1 MVLNEIQEQA
11 VRELLLMAK
20 VAESIHESTT
30 SLMQKIIVR
39 EYTPNEDDVEL
50 IRRIKKYMGESKDD
64 LIFREDVWNAEL
76 HRKNKQ

>member
-1 MVLNEIQEQA
+1 MVLNEFQEQA

-20 VAESIHESTT
+20 VAESVHESTT
-30 SLMQKIIVR
+30 NLMQKIMVR
-39 EYTPNEDDVEL
+39 EYTPNEEEVEL
-50 IRRIKKYMGESKDD
+50 IKHIKQYMGDIKDD

>member
-1 MVLNEIQEQA
+1 MVLNEFQEQA

-30 SLMQKIIVR
+30 SLMQKIVVR
-39 EYTPNEDDVEL
+39 EYSPKEEEVEL
-50 IRRIKKYMGESKDD
+50 IKHIKQYLGDIKDD

>member
-1 MVLNEIQEQA
+1 MVLNENQEQA

-20 VAESIHESTT
+20 VAESIHESVT
-30 SLMQKIIVR
+30 SLMQKIVVR
-39 EYTPNEDDVEL
+39 EYSPKEDEVEL
-50 IRRIKKYMGESKDD
+50 IKHIKQYMGDIKDD

>member
-39 EYTPNEDDVEL
+39 DYTPKEEDVEL

-64 LIFREDVWNAEL
+64 LLFREDVWNAEL

>member
-20 VAESIHESTT
+20 VAESIHEST
-30 SLMQKIIVR
+30 SNLMQKIMVR
-39 EYTPNEDDVEL
+39 EYTPNEKEL
-50 IRRIKKYMGESKDD
+50 DSLICTKKHMADCKDD
-64 LIFREDVWNAEL
+64 LLFREDVWNAEL

>member
-1 MVLNEIQEQA
+1 MVLNENQEQA

-20 VAESIHESTT
+20 VAESIHESVT
-30 SLMQKIIVR
+30 SLMQKIVVR
-39 EYTPNEDDVEL
+39 EYSPKEEEVEL
-50 IRRIKKYMGESKDD
+50 IKHIKQYMGDIKDD

>member
-1 MVLNEIQEQA
+1 MVLNEIQVQA

-50 IRRIKKYMGESKDD
+50 LGRIKKYMGESKDD
-64 LIFREDVWNAEL
+64 LLFREDVWNADL
-76 HRKNKQ
+76 HRNNK

>member
-1 MVLNEIQEQA
+1 MALNEIQEQA

-39 EYTPNEDDVEL
+39 EYSPKEEEVEL
-50 IRRIKKYMGESKDD
+50 IKHIKQYMGDIKDD